1 MGEPLPPQ
9 KVWQALLVILLLVYV
24 ASPRARTP
32 IGSLAQPRYVHPE
45 TVDPTAKPE
54 SELTVKTAGFGALA
68 GQTNSAR
75 VASCGPGVMVMQ
87 PGSLSI
93 MPWTG
98 SSISG
103 RRGGQSVEKFGSSM
117 GAKTGHSWT
126 TPSALEIAHCSIP
139 A

>member
-1 MGEPLPPQ
+1 M
-9 KVWQALLVILLLVYV
+9 LLLEYV
-24 ASPRARTP
+24 APPRARTP
-32 IGSLAQPRYVHPE
+32 VGSFAQPIYVHPS
-45 TVDPTAKPE
+45 TVDPTAAPE
-54 SELTVKTAGFGALA
+54 SELTAKNAGVGAVA
-68 GQTNSAR
+68 GQIKSAGI
-75 VASCGPGVMVMQ
+75 ASAGPGVMVMQ

-103 RRGGQSVEKFGSSM
+103 RRAGQSVEKFWSSM

-126 TPSALEIAHCSIP
+126 TPSALATAHWSIP

>member
-1 MGEPLPPQ
+1 M
-9 KVWQALLVILLLVYV
+9 LLLVYV

-32 IGSLAQPRYVHPE
+32 IGSFAQPIYFHPL
-45 TVDPTAKPE
+45 TVDPTAGPE
-54 SELTVKTAGFGALA
+54 SELTSKSAGSGALA
-68 GQTNSAR
+68 EQTKSAC
-75 VASCGPGVMVMQ
+75 VASSGPGVMVMQ

-103 RRGGQSVEKFGSSM
+103 RRAGQSVAVFWSSM
-117 GAKTGHSWT
+117 EVKTGHWLT
-126 TPSALEIAHCSIP
+126 TPAALAIAHWSIP